1 MEAGGLS
8 VTFVGLVTEDGK
20 RLLLDFPDA
29 FKAFYQQF
37 AGHEVEIELRKRRTK
52 RTLKQNAYLHAAIK
66 PFADHCG
73 YTVEELKLA
82 LLGECFGYHQV
93 NGVTLPV
100 KLHTSELSTQEFV
113 EITELLIQ
121 RAAEQDVLILYPEEF
136 KREKAKAR
144 KQAAKAA

>member
-1 MEAGGLS
+1 MTFIGLI
-8 VTFVGLVTEDGK
+8 TEDGK
-20 RLLLDFPDA
+20 KLLLDYPDQ
-29 FKAFYQQF
+29 FKAFYAQF
-37 AGHEVEIELRKRRTK
+37 AGHEVEVELRKRRTK

-93 NGVTLPV
+93 NGVTLPL
-100 KLHTSELSTQEFV
+100 KLHTAGLTTQEFV

-121 RAAEQDVLILYPEEF
+121 KAAEEGVLILYPEEW
-136 KREKAKAR
+136 KRER
-144 KQAAKAA
+144 KKAAKKAA